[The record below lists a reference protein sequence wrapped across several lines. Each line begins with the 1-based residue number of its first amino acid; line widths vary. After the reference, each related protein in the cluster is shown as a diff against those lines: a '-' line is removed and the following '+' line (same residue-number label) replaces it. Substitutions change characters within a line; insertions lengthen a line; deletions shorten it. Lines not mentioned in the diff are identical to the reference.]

1 MDDLEAA
8 HLAVPPNVA
17 RTSTDLLGRPENE
30 YPPRGL
36 VRVLAMTRPSEAFST
51 IVFPPTH
58 EPADDE
64 SLP

>member
-17 RTSTDLLGRPENE
+17 RTSTDLLGRPEKE
-30 YPPRGL
+30 YPPWGF
-36 VRVLAMTRPSEAFST
+36 VRVLAMTRPSEVLST

-58 EPADDE
+58 EPAGDE